1 MRTRTAGSAES
12 IEAATQYHVPHCEL
26 GGRVRRI
33 DRPRSG
39 LRLCAAM
46 AQPDD
51 EQQQD
56 SRVHILRSST
66 GQVKTLQQFRV
77 IMNEKRD
84 ECTKKR
90 DERLPRVVVM
100 VGTAPSVAKTQGSD
114 CLGRAD

>member
-1 MRTRTAGSAES
+1 MCRTVNWAAECAGS
-12 IEAATQYHVPHCEL
+12 IVHVA
-26 GGRVRRI
+26 
-33 DRPRSG
+33 G